1 MSATSGTRSRSSAAA
16 AFRCSSLIGTT
27 IEIIGKHGFGP
38 TGNNNPSVHALQPAD
53 VSRPIVSLAAALAA
67 PAAITADLTARL
79 AALPP
84 SHRPP
89 VDALGMYVGYAGR

>member
-1 MSATSGTRSRSSAAA
+1 
-16 AFRCSSLIGTT
+16 
-27 IEIIGKHGFGP
+27 
-38 TGNNNPSVHALQPAD
+38 VHALQPAD

-89 VDALGMYVGYAGR
+89 VDALGMCVGYAGR